1 MTWTESGETER
12 KWKYRHKRKLPLH
25 CDSFFKL
32 AIGLEPTT
40 YSLRMSCTTN
50 CATQAYIQTKEELI
64 SSLYDQSGNRTRVCA
79 VRGRRLSRLTNWPKK
94 SRWQDSNL
102 RPQRPERC
110 TPPNWATPREKSSRG
125 RGARTPIYGFGDRC
139 STIELFPSARYFD
152 TISVK
157 L

>member
-1 MTWTESGETER
+1 MTA
-12 KWKYRHKRKLPLH
+12 L
-25 CDSFFKL
+25 FKL

-64 SSLYDQSGNRTRVCA
+64 SSLDDQSGNRTRVYA

-94 SRWQDSNL
+94 IEVTRFELATSASRTLHSTKL
-102 RPQRPERC
+102 SHTSR
-110 TPPNWATPREKSSRG
+110 KSSRG